1 MLLSVECLGL
11 RDVERPAFPVT
22 LHAPL
27 RSVLDA
33 WEVTVVLFLL
43 QDGLMERGQSTSSA
57 EELPSFVTRP
67 HGVKRAVEAEEARD
81 ADASGAERGDQASG
95 HQQRDV
101 VLGGGWDGEVDP
113 GRCQSAKHH
122 GDQQAQGND
131 LYVALSEHFV
141 VGEVGGSLSLLQGG
155 VVW

>member
-1 MLLSVECLGL
+1 MLLSVERLGL
-11 RDVERPAFPVT
+11 RDVVRPAVKVALCALFKGIFGS
-22 LHAPL
+22 
-27 RSVLDA
+27 RK
-33 WEVTVVLFLL
+33 VVIFLLL
-43 QDGLMERGQSTSSA
+43 QDCLVECGQGAPSV
-57 EELPSFVTRP
+57 EEPLSLVACS
-67 HGVKRAVEAEEARD
+67 HGVKRAVEAQEARD

-95 HQQRDV
+95 HQERDV

-131 LYVALSEHFV
+131 LHVALCEHFV
-141 VGEVGGSLSLLQGG
+141 VGEVGGPLSLLERG